1 MDEDTSHIYA
11 DKSSDEMECDTVQE
25 SDFDTCTDSS
35 DDEESLHVSESLIK
49 MFKNYKSYFNN
60 LTNQDVQR
68 VKVRFFYVNLQNE
81 IDTKISDEI
90 DLENGV
96 LTKERLL
103 HLIKNNRI
111 LDGFKYRLIS
121 LLKYNIDVSSEEIEK
136 FIYLPTESDK
146 YLKDE
151 KYLYDIQFNKTIK
164 FFQDVNALYFI
175 FKQIDNVNRNSLT
188 KKIIFEKKL
197 NKTKRKMA

>member
-1 MDEDTSHIYA
+1 MDEDTSHLYA
-11 DKSSDEMECDTVQE
+11 DNSSDEMECDNVRE

-35 DDEESLHVSESLIK
+35 DDEEPLHVSENLVK

-60 LTNQDVQR
+60 LTNQEVQR

-164 FFQDVNALYFI
+164 FFQHVNALYFI

>member
-1 MDEDTSHIYA
+1 MDEDTSHLYA
-11 DKSSDEMECDTVQE
+11 DNSSDEMECDNVRE

-35 DDEESLHVSESLIK
+35 DDEESLHVSENLVK

-68 VKVRFFYVNLQNE
+68 VKIRFFYVNLQNE
-81 IDTKISDEI
+81 IDTKVSDEI
-90 DLENGV
+90 DLNNGV

-151 KYLYDIQFNKTIK
+151 KYIYDIQFNKTIK

>member
-1 MDEDTSHIYA
+1 MNQDTSDLYDDI
-11 DKSSDEMECDTVQE
+11 SSDELECDNVRE
-25 SDFDTCTDSS
+25 SDFDTCTESS
-35 DDEESLHVSESLIK
+35 DDEDPLCVSENLVK

-60 LTNQDVQR
+60 LTNQEVRR

-90 DLENGV
+90 DLNNGI
-96 LTKERLL
+96 LSKERLL

-136 FIYLPTESDK
+136 FIYLPSESKK